1 LKVAIYW
8 GCEIPTAQ
16 YAYEMSIR
24 QVFPHFD
31 IRLVDLK
38 GASCCGGPVR
48 SINTSAAM
56 YLSARNLALSSQ
68 TGIEDL
74 LVPCNECHFMLS
86 ETKYRIDNDEK
97 MREKIE
103 KLLAEERLTYSSE
116 VKIWHVIDLF
126 HDLVKVDAVKAK
138 VKRRFEGL
146 KFMVH
151 PGCQI
156 IRPSEIGRVD
166 HAERPIKLDALV
178 EALGAE
184 TLDYSEK
191 LDCCGAALLH
201 SHKDA
206 ALSLAGSKLK
216 AVQSYGVDGFVDS
229 CPYCHMMYDAKQE
242 EAATTVGGK
251 LSLSVLYY
259 TQLLGLALGVDQEK
273 LGLHLNQ
280 SFNPNKLDARAKNIL
295 IPRGNLDDRL

>member
-1 LKVAIYW
+1 MKVAVYW
-8 GCEIPTAQ
+8 GCKIPTEQ
-16 YAYEMSIR
+16 YAYEMSLR
-24 QVFPHFD
+24 QVFPYFD
-31 IRLVDLK
+31 IELVDLK
-38 GASCCGGPVR
+38 GTSCCGGPVR

-68 TGIEDL
+68 TGLEDL

-86 ETKYRIDNDEK
+86 ETKYRIDNDDE

-103 KLLAEERLTYSSE
+103 ELLREEGLKYSPK
-116 VKIWHVIDLF
+116 VKIWHVIDLL
-126 HDLVKVDAVKAK
+126 HDVVKVDTVKAK
-138 VKRRFEGL
+138 VKKPLKGL
-146 KFMVH
+146 KFAVH

-166 HAERPIKLDALV
+166 HAERPRKLDALV

-184 TLDYSEK
+184 TLNYSEK
-191 LDCCGAALLH
+191 LDCCGAALLY
-201 SHKDA
+201 SHEDA

-216 AVQSYGVDGFVDS
+216 AVQAYGVDGFVDT
-229 CPYCHMMYDAKQE
+229 CPYCHIMYDAKQK

-251 LSLSVLYY
+251 FSLSVLYY
-259 TQLLGLALGVDQEK
+259 TQLLGLALGIEQEK

-280 SFNPNKLDARAKNIL
+280 SFNPEKFKLK
-295 IPRGNLDDRL
+295 

>member
-1 LKVAIYW
+1 MKVAVYW
-8 GCEIPTAQ
+8 GCKIPTTQ
-16 YAYEMSIR
+16 YAYEMSLR

-31 IRLVDLK
+31 IELVDLK

-56 YLSARNLALSSQ
+56 YLSARNLAIAGQ
-68 TGIEDL
+68 TSLGDL

-86 ETKYRIDNDEK
+86 ETKHRIANDEE

-103 KLLAEERLTYSSE
+103 ELLREEGLTYSGN
-116 VKIWHVIDLF
+116 VKIWHVVDLL
-126 HDLVKVDAVKAK
+126 HDVVGLDTIKAK
-138 VKRRFEGL
+138 VKNPLKGL
-146 KFMVH
+146 KFVVH

-166 HAERPIKLDALV
+166 SAENPKKLDALV
-178 EALGAE
+178 EAIGAE
-184 TLDYSEK
+184 ALDYSEK
-191 LDCCGAALLH
+191 LDCCGAALLY
-201 SHKDA
+201 SHEDA

-216 AVQSYGVDGFVDS
+216 AVQGYGVDGFVDT
-229 CPYCHMMYDAKQE
+229 CPYCHIMYDTRQK
-242 EAATTVGGK
+242 EAATIVGGK

-259 TQLLGLALGVDQEK
+259 TQLLGLALEIEQEK

-280 SFNPNKLDARAKNIL
+280 SFKPEKFGL
-295 IPRGNLDDRL
+295 

>member
-1 LKVAIYW
+1 MKVAVYW
-8 GCEIPTAQ
+8 GCKIPTTQ
-16 YAYEMSIR
+16 YAYEMSLR

-31 IRLVDLK
+31 IELVDLK

-56 YLSARNLALSSQ
+56 YLSARNLAIADQ
-68 TGIEDL
+68 TSLGDL

-86 ETKYRIDNDEK
+86 ETKHRIAKDEE

-103 KLLAEERLTYSSE
+103 ELLREEGLTYSGN
-116 VKIWHVIDLF
+116 VKIWHVVDLL
-126 HDLVKVDAVKAK
+126 HDVVGLDTIKAK
-138 VKRRFEGL
+138 VKNPLKGL
-146 KFMVH
+146 KFVVH

-166 HAERPIKLDALV
+166 SAENPKKLDALV
-178 EALGAE
+178 EAIGAKA
-184 TLDYSEK
+184 LDYSEK
-191 LDCCGAALLH
+191 LDCCGAALLY
-201 SHKDA
+201 SHEEA

-216 AVQSYGVDGFVDS
+216 AVQGYGVDGFVDT
-229 CPYCHMMYDAKQE
+229 CPYCHIMYDTRQK
-242 EAATTVGGK
+242 EAATIVGGK

-259 TQLLGLALGVDQEK
+259 TQLLGLALEIEQEK

-280 SFNPNKLDARAKNIL
+280 SFKPEKFGL
-295 IPRGNLDDRL
+295 

>member
-1 LKVAIYW
+1 VKVAVYW
-8 GCEIPTAQ
+8 GCKIPTAQ
-16 YAYEMSIR
+16 YAYEMSVR

-31 IRLVDLK
+31 IELVDLK

-68 TGIEDL
+68 TGLDDL

-86 ETKYRIDNDEK
+86 EAKYRIDNDEEMCK
-97 MREKIE
+97 KVED
-103 KLLAEERLTYSSE
+103 LLGEEGFKYSSG
-116 VKIWHVIDLF
+116 VRIWHVVDLL
-126 HDLVKVDAVKAK
+126 HDVVKVDTVKAK
-138 VKRRFEGL
+138 VKKPFKGL
-146 KFMVH
+146 KFAVH

-166 HAERPIKLDALV
+166 HAEKPRKLDALV
-178 EALGAE
+178 EALEAE

-191 LDCCGAALLH
+191 LDCCGAALLY
-201 SHKDA
+201 SHEDA

-216 AVQSYGVDGFVDS
+216 AVQAYGVDGFVDT
-229 CPYCHMMYDAKQE
+229 CPYCHIMYDARQK
-242 EAATTVGGK
+242 EATATVGGK
-251 LSLSVLYY
+251 LSLSVFYY
-259 TQLLGLALGVDQEK
+259 TQLLGLALGIEQEK

-280 SFNPNKLDARAKNIL
+280 SFDSEKLSLND
-295 IPRGNLDDRL
+295 P